1 MPGDPSLR
9 GGTLCVERGIGTR
22 VADASDRWHLEVAS
36 FVLDGLPPP
45 PGRVLDVGCGDGWL
59 VRELADRDYD
69 AHGVDPEAPEDDG
82 RLTRSRLEEFEADP
96 FDAIVA
102 VLPLH
107 HVDDLDLITSA
118 IARLLGPLGAVVC
131 VEFAW
136 DLFDDDTAR
145 WVLERL
151 PAGTDDHN
159 WLHQL
164 CRPLRER
171 HDRDEPLHADEL
183 VRRWASEHG
192 FHTSAE
198 MLDALRSRFVEQR
211 IEWGPYL
218 YDDLPIDADEERAAI
233 ERGRIAATSFRFIG
247 RLDPDVP

>member
-1 MPGDPSLR
+1 MADV
-9 GGTLCVERGIGTR
+9 GG
-22 VADASDRWHLEVAS
+22 RWQREVAS

-59 VRELADRDYD
+59 VGELADRGYD
-69 AHGVDPEAPEDDG
+69 AHGVDPETPRDDG

-107 HVDDLDLITSA
+107 HVDDLNLITSA
-118 IARLLGPLGAVVC
+118 ITRLLVPLGAVLC

-151 PAGTDDHN
+151 PAETDDHN

-164 CRPLRER
+164 CRPLRGR
-171 HDRDEPLHADEL
+171 RDRNEPLHADEL
-183 VRRWASEHG
+183 VRSWASEHG
-192 FHTSAE
+192 FHTSVE
-198 MLDALRSRFVEQR
+198 MLDALRGRFVEKR
-211 IEWGPYL
+211 LEWGPYL
-218 YDDLPIDADEERAAI
+218 YDDLPIDLDEERAAI
-233 ERGRIAATSFRFIG
+233 EQGRIAATSFRFIG
-247 RLDPDVP
+247 RLDPDGTGDGAPVMSGPVGARSR